1 MSYIDVL
8 PLSTMKTYL
17 RIDDTQNETDAE
29 ITSMINAAFRY
40 IERVTNVL
48 VVQQALKEYVI
59 TNRCVR
65 IYDHPINSVVKGIDE
80 DGVDVTLTFQ
90 TNYDKD
96 VRHLYTVYYAIDS
109 EAVTLVLDVGYSDY
123 TDVPDDI
130 IQLAKEMVKA
140 MYYEQETD
148 KTFREMLSPV
158 STLTLESLKRFIV

>member
-96 VRHLYTVYYAIDS
+96 VRHLYMVYYAIDS